1 MSAAW
6 QVTHQIPK
14 LSMLELRERGCC
26 DQMILVIPGI
36 PLDWRE
42 KLSSLWPSARTIQKR
57 FTQVPGL
64 LVCMY
69 PMMAAIPGRS
79 CLASG
84 AFPTAGGGSPLPTR
98 PSRLTSKAFRSLRM
112 IQR

>member
-42 KLSSLWPSARTIQKR
+42 KL
-57 FTQVPGL
+57 
-64 LVCMY
+64 
-69 PMMAAIPGRS
+69 
-79 CLASG
+79 
-84 AFPTAGGGSPLPTR
+84 
-98 PSRLTSKAFRSLRM
+98 
-112 IQR
+112 